1 MALAVVCLA
10 PLAARPYPVTPASP
24 IPSFFNAS
32 TRWLPPGRTVVVLP
46 YPTATQTQ
54 PLAWQAAADM
64 AFQMPGG
71 YFIGPA
77 PGGQAFMEGPG
88 PAPTA
93 STFIQVGQGSAAPQV
108 TPALRAQFGRD
119 MADWRASAI
128 VAGPGT
134 SPALVR
140 LVRQLTGRAPVRAGG
155 VLLWRQP

>member
-1 MALAVVCLA
+1 MALALVCLA
-10 PLAARPYPVTPASP
+10 PLAARPYAVTPAST

-32 TRWLPPGRTVVVLP
+32 TRWLPAGRTVVVLP
-46 YPTATQTQ
+46 FPTATQTQ

-93 STFIQVGQGSAAPQV
+93 STFIQVEQGSAAPPV
-108 TPALRAQFGRD
+108 TPALRAQFWRD
-119 MADWRASAI
+119 MAAWRASAI